1 MSFSSNALTAKAR
14 AVFGKSLS
22 EKDFAA
28 LAAKSSVADVCAYLK
43 QTQRCGECLSD
54 ANPQTIHRGQLEALL
69 RKNLFKTF
77 ESFHRF
83 ASSDGKGLFS
93 LIIMRMETEQILTAI
108 ECAAVGSPDAYIS
121 SLPVFLTQH
130 TRTDLLALGKAASF
144 LEIQKVL
151 APTPY
156 AAVLAQPLSKA
167 QADGRI
173 DINECERRLYNF
185 YANACIKLVQKEY
198 RGKERTDLK
207 RALLRCID
215 MENVVTIVRMGRF
228 SADLADVSAQ
238 IIPLR
243 HRLSPAV
250 VERLAQMKDTEQIRA
265 ELENIGYR
273 AAPSANTPTAELL
286 CDSISQK
293 YLRHCLRLSQSAA
306 VAYFAL
312 AELLYIEN
320 RNIKTIIEGIR
331 YGMPSG
337 EIMSLLVL

>member
-43 QTQRCGECLSD
+43 QTPRCCECLAD

-69 RKNLFKTF
+69 RKNLFGTF

-83 ASSDGKGLFS
+83 SSSGGKGLFS
-93 LIIMRMETEQILTAI
+93 LIIMRMEAEQILTAI
-108 ECAAVGSPDAYIS
+108 ECTAAGSADAYIS
-121 SLPVFLTQH
+121 SLPVFLAEH
-130 TRTDLLALGKAASF
+130 TRTDLLALGKAKSF
-144 LEIQKVL
+144 SEILSLLSQ
-151 APTPY
+151 TSFY
-156 AAVLAQPLSKA
+156 AVLADPLTKA
-167 QADGRI
+167 QSSGCV

-185 YANACIKLVQKEY
+185 YANTCIKLVQKQY
-198 RGKERTDLK
+198 RGKERTELK

-215 MENVVTIVRMGRF
+215 MENVVTIARMSRF
-228 SADLADVSAQ
+228 SADLSDVKAQ

-250 VERLAQMKDTEQIRA
+250 IERLTQMKDTEQLRA
-265 ELENIGYR
+265 ELESIGYR
-273 AAPSANTPTAELL
+273 APDVATPTAELL
-286 CDSISQK
+286 CDNISQK
-293 YLRHCLRLSQSAA
+293 FLKHSLQLSQSAA
-306 VAYFAL
+306 LVYFAL